1 MHIYCPF
8 EQKTRRF
15 YILLFSY
22 FISDICLIS
31 IHNYLN
37 FQEFSL
43 VEDFIESIS
52 KIIVIIPYFIYK
64 IFSKKEY
71 ITSLKNK
78 KSISNNNIKDY
89 IIFILVVI
97 IEFLFSIFLIELR
110 SKNNYYEVIV
120 LFYFSL
126 LMRIYNDFK
135 FYKHRIVGLIIFSI
149 FSITKEIL
157 TFRLTF
163 NFTNILLNI
172 YFLFL
177 FAIIF
182 YYQQYL
188 ISIRNISFYIVC
200 SFYGLI
206 DSIFLIITKIL
217 YSELG
222 LYINYK
228 NYKISKFHNELIFKN
243 YSTILVKVLPYFF
256 IYAIKYIISYF
267 IIDNFSIIHSRIIY
281 ISSNMVQNI
290 LVSIKSSDN
299 DEVLFNSL
307 FIIIKFISLGIYL
320 EIIEIKF
327 CGLNKNTRRNILI
340 REILEKCEINQIIDN
355 EDEEENESILEDKK
369 IEFSDGY
376 LVDIKNIPNR
386 VSIN

>member
-1 MHIYCPF
+1 MCIYCSF
-8 EQKTRRF
+8 DQKTRKF

-64 IFSKKEY
+64 ICSKKEY

-126 LMRIYNDFK
+126 LMKIYTDFK

-188 ISIRNISFYIVC
+188 ISLRNISFYIVC